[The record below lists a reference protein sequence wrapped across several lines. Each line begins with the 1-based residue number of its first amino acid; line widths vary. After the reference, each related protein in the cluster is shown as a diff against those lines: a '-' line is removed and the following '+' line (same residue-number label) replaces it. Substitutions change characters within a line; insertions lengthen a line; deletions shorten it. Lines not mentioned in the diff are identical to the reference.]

1 MSSVVKWVLA
11 AACFAALLF
20 WFAWS
25 RPHGLEGGGSGN
37 EIVYRALGVFRVFA
51 VDALWMRMNSHI
63 AAGRDGL
70 VLTDAR
76 TLLEL
81 EPDSAEIRDFLHWH
95 LAFTMAQRALSD
107 ADRAEWIEEG
117 LDIEEEGLERDPD
130 SFVLNRGLGMTFFMI
145 TDRED
150 VYRQV
155 CVDRYGR
162 LPVEMAHV
170 YLERAYAQSG
180 DLRTLD
186 FLLRAPGRAATFEMD
201 GGSVDRAG
209 ALWAKA
215 RRLTEVV
222 LDTFSCDAE
231 RGFLLDLLDLC
242 RTKETECTALGEA
255 GQNH

>member
-1 MSSVVKWVLA
+1 MKGAVKWIVA
-11 AACFAALLF
+11 AACVAALLF

-25 RPHGLEGGGSGN
+25 RPQAAEGGGTDRQ
-37 EIVYRALGVFRVFA
+37 ILYRALGVFRVFA

-81 EPDSAEIRDFLHWH
+81 EPDSDEIRDFLHWH

-107 ADRAEWIEEG
+107 SDCAEWIDEG
-117 LDIEEEGLERDPD
+117 LQIQEEGLERNPQ
-130 SFVLNRGLGMTFFMI
+130 SAVLNRGLGMTFFMI
-145 TDRED
+145 TEREG

-155 CVDRYGR
+155 CLDRYGR
-162 LPVEMAHV
+162 LPVELAHI

-186 FLLRAPGRAATFEMD
+186 FLLRALVNGATFEMERN
-201 GGSVDRAG
+201 RAG
-209 ALWAKA
+209 AAQPLWEKA
-215 RRLTEVV
+215 GRLIKEASAILGSDGDGAF
-222 LDTFSCDAE
+222 LD
-231 RGFLLDLLDLC
+231 DLLEFC
-242 RTKETECTALGEA
+242 RGKETECAELQKSGEE
-255 GQNH
+255 G

>member
-1 MSSVVKWVLA
+1 MSGTVKWVVA
-11 AACFAALLF
+11 ASCFAVLLF

-25 RPHGLEGGGSGN
+25 RPQGAEGTDKQ
-37 EIVYRALGVFRVFA
+37 ILYRAMGVFRVFA

-81 EPDSAEIRDFLHWH
+81 EPDSDEIRDFLHWH

-107 ADRAEWIEEG
+107 ADCAEWIEEG
-117 LDIEEEGLERDPD
+117 LDIEEEGLKRDPD

-150 VYRQV
+150 VYRKV

-162 LPVEMAHV
+162 MPVELAHI
-170 YLERAYAQSG
+170 YLERAYARSG

-186 FLLRAPGRAATFEMD
+186 FLLRALVNAATFEMN
-201 GGSVDRAG
+201 RAQPG
-209 ALWAKA
+209 AAQPLWAEA
-215 RRLTEVV
+215 RRLTEEVSG
-222 LDTFSCDAE
+222 TFGSDAD
-231 RGFLLDLLDLC
+231 RGFLIDLLDFC
-242 RTKETECTALGEA
+242 RMKETECTESQKNGRD
-255 GQNH
+255 H